1 MSIFVNSALNY
12 TGSKYRLLGQIMP
25 FLPKNNDIFI
35 DLCCGGGSVGIN
47 ASAKKIILNDKNTSL
62 IGILRLFQNVNF
74 GKLESEIESIIDEFN
89 LSKSSQFGYKFY
101 NADSSSGLG
110 KINKIAFE
118 RLKFHYNSNK
128 SAILLFVLLIFSF
141 NNQIRFNSKGE
152 FNLPCGKRDFN
163 DKMRKKLRDFVN
175 ILQNKNIEILNFDF
189 REFYKFL
196 DDFSKEKSFFYIDPP
211 YYLANASYNEN
222 GGWSYKDE
230 KELLEFLDA
239 LNNKNIKFAFS
250 NVLYHNEKEHSMLK
264 NWQEKSNYKL
274 HILNFSYKNCNY
286 QRNKTSS
293 QEVLVTNY

>member
-1 MSIFVNSALNY
+1 
-12 TGSKYRLLGQIMP
+12 
-25 FLPKNNDIFI
+25 
-35 DLCCGGGSVGIN
+35 
-47 ASAKKIILNDKNTSL
+47 
-62 IGILRLFQNVNF
+62 
-74 GKLESEIESIIDEFN
+74 
-89 LSKSSQFGYKFY
+89 
-101 NADSSSGLG
+101 
-110 KINKIAFE
+110 
-118 RLKFHYNSNK
+118 
-128 SAILLFVLLIFSF
+128 
-141 NNQIRFNSKGE
+141 
-152 FNLPCGKRDFN
+152 
-163 DKMRKKLRDFVN
+163 MRKKLRDFVN

-274 HILNFSYKNCNY
+274 HLLNFSYKNCNY